1 MVYRAKQQ
9 NENKIKNV
17 PKQLQI
23 FSFEIVENEN

>member
-17 PKQLQI
+17 TKQLQI